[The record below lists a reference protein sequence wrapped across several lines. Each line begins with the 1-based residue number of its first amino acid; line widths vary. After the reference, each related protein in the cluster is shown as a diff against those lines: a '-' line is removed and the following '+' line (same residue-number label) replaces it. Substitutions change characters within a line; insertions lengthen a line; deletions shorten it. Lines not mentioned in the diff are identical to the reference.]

1 MGHMSDDPDLN
12 AAYALQT
19 PEDSRQLYA
28 RWAKTYDTAFASASG
43 YVLHLQVASLFV
55 LHGGK
60 GPVLDVGAGTGLCGA
75 ALTAQG
81 ITHVDGTDISPEML
95 EVAGTKGIYRKLFTG
110 DILKG
115 LDVADATYAGA
126 TSSGTFTTGHVGPDA
141 LDEVMRVV
149 RPGGRITLSINAQHF
164 AAQGFAAKFA
174 LLEPEIQDLTLTDIP
189 IYSPETTGDHAR
201 DIARVASWIK
211 R

>member
-1 MGHMSDDPDLN
+1 MSDDPDLN

-19 PEDSRQLYA
+19 PADSQRLYA
-28 RWAKTYDTAFASASG
+28 RWAKTYDTTFASASG
-43 YVLHLQVASLFV
+43 YILHMQVASLFTE
-55 LHGGK
+55 HGGT
-60 GPVLDVGAGTGLCGA
+60 GPVLDVGAGTGLCGV
-75 ALTAQG
+75 ALAAQG
-81 ITHVDGTDISPEML
+81 IAPVDGTDISPEML
-95 EVAGTKGIYRKLFTG
+95 EVADAKDVYRKLFTG
-110 DILKG
+110 DILQG
-115 LDVADATYAGA
+115 LDVPDGTYAGV

-149 RPGGRITLSINAQHF
+149 HPGGRITLSINAQHF

-174 LLEPEIQDLTLTDIP
+174 LLEPDIQDLTLTDVP